1 MPNDEVHTYHQLR
14 NYQKGIPLAKTNP
27 ERAEKKLKKVKGHL
41 VLMPLMFLSKENLGN
56 LAGTREGILPNIV
69 WT

>member
-1 MPNDEVHTYHQLR
+1 MATY
-14 NYQKGIPLAKTNP
+14 NP
-27 ERAEKKLKKVKGHL
+27 TKAEKRLKKIKGRL

-56 LAGTREGILPNIV
+56 LTGTREGILPNIV